1 MFDFFFGFET
11 FIKTRSL
18 KLPKFIPGPLDIRA
32 EMVFEDGKR
41 KSVEFYYGSGYLS
54 QPSRVLMIPFSV
66 REIVVYNSSGQSR
79 KVIPDA
85 LGRFRK
91 VADDSS
97 TQ

>member
-1 MFDFFFGFET
+1 D
-11 FIKTRSL
+11 SL
-18 KLPKFIPGPLDIRA
+18 KLFMKTKSSKLPTFIPGPLDIRA

-54 QPSRVLMIPFSV
+54 QSSRVLTIPSGV
-66 REIVVYNSSGQSR
+66 REIIVYNSSGQSR
-79 KVIPDA
+79 KVIPDD

-97 TQ
+97 SQ